1 MADPR
6 AELEQLRRLAELEA
20 KAGAAPSRM
29 DMSNVS
35 RPDGSAYDPYN
46 PTVGMS
52 GTQKFLAGAGKAL
65 TDIYRGGAQVLGAD
79 NQAEIDAS
87 RLRDAPLM
95 ETGAG
100 MSGNI
105 AGNVAAF
112 LPTAMIPG
120 ANTITGSAL
129 IGGAIGA
136 LQPTTADDSRLGNVA
151 LGAAGG
157 AAGQKLANAL
167 SRVVSPQT
175 APAVKELIDQGVTPT
190 PGQTM
195 GGYAAR
201 LESGL
206 ESVPFLGQGI
216 RQAKTR
222 AVEQYNV
229 AALNK
234 VLQPIGKSVTKAG
247 YEGVEQAR
255 ALASDAYEQ
264 AFKVLKRVDIDP
276 QFQGAMANIDQM
288 LVSVPKKIQ
297 RQFASVIDDSLYTKI
312 TPANTMAGRSAKA
325 AYSDL
330 SKKATRYMKSADPD
344 QVQLGEALKAVADE
358 VKGLAART
366 SPRAGSMIKKADEA
380 WTMLLRVENA
390 ASRAGAQ
397 EGVFSPAL
405 LGAASRQMDSSG
417 RRVASA
423 QGRAPMQEFSDIGR
437 SVLGETLPNSG
448 TADRALAS
456 GMLLGGAYMVDPL
469 VAASVVAGRG
479 AYTPTG
485 QRAIVAALA
494 KRPEVMRRIG
504 TGMQRLAAPASVTG
518 STLATQQ

>member
-6 AELEQLRRLAELEA
+6 TELEQLRRLAELEA
-20 KAGAAPSRM
+20 KAGGARSRM

-52 GTQKFLAGAGKAL
+52 GAQKFLAGAGKAL
-65 TDIYRGGAQVLGAD
+65 TDIYRGGAQLVGAD
-79 NQAEIDAS
+79 NQSVIDES
-87 RLRDAPLM
+87 ITRDAPLM
-95 ETGAG
+95 ATGAG
-100 MSGNI
+100 MAGNI
-105 AGNVAAF
+105 TGNVAAF

-120 ANTITGSAL
+120 ANTLTGSAL
-129 IGGAIGA
+129 IGGGIGA
-136 LQPTTADDSRLGNVA
+136 LQPTTEDESRIGNVM

-167 SRVVSPQT
+167 SRIISPQT

-190 PGQTM
+190 PGQTL

-222 AVEQYNV
+222 AIEQYNV

-234 VLQPIGKSVTKAG
+234 VLDPIGKSVSNAG

-255 ALASDAYEQ
+255 SLVSDAYEQ
-264 AFKVLKRVDIDP
+264 AFKVLRRVDIDP
-276 QFQGAMANIDQM
+276 KFQGAMANIDQM
-288 LVSVPKKIQ
+288 MISVPKKIQ
-297 RQFASVIDDSLYTKI
+297 RQFASVLDDSLYTKI

-330 SKKATRYMKSADPD
+330 SKKATRYMKSLDPD
-344 QVQLGEALKAVADE
+344 QAQLGEALKAVADE
-358 VKGLAART
+358 VKGLAARN
-366 SPRAGSMIKKADEA
+366 SPRAGAMIKKADEA

-423 QGRAPMQEFSDIGR
+423 QGRASMQEFSDIGR

-448 TADRALAS
+448 TADRLAVG
-456 GMLLGGAYMVDPL
+456 GMMFGAGILNPL
-469 VAASVVAGRG
+469 SVAGVSLGRG
-479 AYTPTG
+479 AYTPAG

-504 TGMQRLAAPASVTG
+504 AGMQRLAAPAAVTG